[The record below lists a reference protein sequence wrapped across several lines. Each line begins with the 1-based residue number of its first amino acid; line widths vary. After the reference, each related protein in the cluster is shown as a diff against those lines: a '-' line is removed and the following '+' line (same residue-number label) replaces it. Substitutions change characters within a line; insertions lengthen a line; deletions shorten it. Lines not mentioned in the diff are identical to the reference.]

1 MTGILNII
9 IDIRKRYANEIAPN
23 LLTKDYL
30 ERQNVSKVGN
40 KYYISCKSF
49 DIYINLKTKK
59 CSMCIGEK
67 PISTLYI
74 ETIEQYNKFI
84 NILKEEGEL
93 LP

>member
-1 MTGILNII
+1 MTGIIKII
-9 IDIRKRYANEIAPN
+9 IEIRERYANEIAPN

-30 ERQNVSKVGN
+30 ERQNVSKVDN
-40 KYYISCKSF
+40 KYYIPCKSF
-49 DIYINLKTKK
+49 DIYINPKTRK

-74 ETIEQYNKFI
+74 ETIEQYNEFI
-84 NILKEEGEL
+84 EILKEEGEL